1 MGRRCLAASLTLGLV
16 LGSGTALADPI
27 GIGTAAAAVD
37 KVEGVLEGAPRFI
50 NAGSDVYSNEV
61 VKTGDKGIAR
71 LVFLDRTDLAVGPK
85 SEVKLDKFVYDPERN
100 TGAVVINVTRGAFRF
115 VTGTQDHRNYSIVTP
130 QGTLGVRGTVFE
142 INVTSERTDVRL
154 IEGAVEV
161 RSLTNQTVVLTP
173 TAINSASV
181 STTGSISGFNVP
193 AHVTI
198 LSFRTA
204 AVGAGSA
211 ATTGTS
217 LGSTGAANAGNQ
229 PGAASNQLGSTG
241 AANAGNQLGSAGAA
255 PAGVVLGSS
264 GLAPAPPPPAS
275 DTSITTLTSAVSQ

>member
-1 MGRRCLAASLTLGLV
+1 MGTHRLCLATSLTLGLV
-16 LGSGTALADPI
+16 LGSGTALAAPA

-37 KVEGVLEGAPRFI
+37 KVEGVLEGDTRFI
-50 NAGSDVYSNEV
+50 NTGSDVYSNEL

-85 SEVKLDKFVYDPERN
+85 SEVKLDKFVYDPEGN
-100 TGAVVINVTRGAFRF
+100 SGAVVINITRGAFRF

-142 INVTSERTDVRL
+142 VLVTSERTDVRL
-154 IEGAVEV
+154 IEGSVEV
-161 RSLTNQTVVLTP
+161 RSLTNQAVVLTP

-181 STTGSISGFNVP
+181 SATGSISGFNVP

-217 LGSTGAANAGNQ
+217 LGAAGAANA
-229 PGAASNQLGSTG
+229 GAASNQLGAAG

-255 PAGVVLGSS
+255 PGGTVLGSS
-264 GLAPAPPPPAS
+264 GLAPVPPPAS
-275 DTSITTLTSAVSQ
+275 NDISNLTNGVSQ

>member
-1 MGRRCLAASLTLGLV
+1 MGPHRLCLAASIALGLV
-16 LGSGTALADPI
+16 LGSGTALAGPI
-27 GIGTAAAAVD
+27 GIGTAAATVD

-50 NAGSDVYSNEV
+50 NTGSEVYSNDL

-100 TGAVVINVTRGAFRF
+100 SGAVVINITRGAFRF

-142 INVTSERTDVRL
+142 VLVTSDRTDVRL

-181 STTGSISGFNVP
+181 SATGSISGFNVP

-204 AVGAGSA
+204 AVGAAGT
-211 ATTGTS
+211 ATTGS
-217 LGSTGAANAGNQ
+217 ALGSTGAANAGNQ
-229 PGAASNQLGSTG
+229 PGAAGNQLGSTG

-255 PAGVVLGSS
+255 PVLGSS
-264 GLAPAPPPPAS
+264 GLAPAPPPPS
-275 DTSITTLTSAVSQ
+275 NDVSNLTNGVSE